1 MGQVNTPYQMKPR
14 FKILGI
20 FPFLKKEEFG
30 IWMTIDPLIQCAQF
44 MDEKILF
51 DWMMESSK
59 LAHSQ
64 TKPPLCYCLSG
75 IFILLHLTLHP
86 LYNSELKYVYVV
98 YTIFT

>member
-64 TKPPLCYCLSG
+64 TNHCFLSG

>member
-1 MGQVNTPYQMKPR
+1 
-14 FKILGI
+14 
-20 FPFLKKEEFG
+20 
-30 IWMTIDPLIQCAQF
+30 MTIDPLIQCAQF

-64 TKPPLCYCLSG
+64 TNHCFLSG

>member
-1 MGQVNTPYQMKPR
+1 MKPR

-86 LYNSELKYVYVV
+86 LICICGLYYIYLTKYTSSQLIVSH
-98 YTIFT
+98 FL